1 MPAMLPR
8 ATAAYAAHVPVTL
21 RDASHDDLPAIV
33 DVLNVAVDTT
43 TVYSERTYTLENR
56 QAWLDSRRARGFPVI
71 VAERGGAFAGFGT
84 YGDFRD
90 SLALPG
96 YRTTVEHSVYVAVG
110 HEGGGVG
117 RIIVEALVDR
127 ASAAGIH
134 VMVGAIDA
142 ENEASIRFH
151 ERLGFVEVGRMPE
164 IATKWERWLT
174 LVLMQRVIA

>member
-1 MPAMLPR
+1 M
-8 ATAAYAAHVPVTL
+8 AAYAAHVPVTV
-21 RDASHDDLPAIV
+21 RDATHDDLPAIV

-43 TVYSERTYTLENR
+43 TVYSERRYTLENR
-56 QAWLDSRRARGFPVI
+56 EAWLDARRERGFPVL
-71 VAERGGAFAGFGT
+71 VAERDGAFAGFGT

-96 YRTTVEHSVYVAVG
+96 YRTTVEHSVYVVDG
-110 HEGGGVG
+110 HGGGGIG
-117 RIIVEALVDR
+117 RTIVEGLVER
-127 ASAAGIH
+127 ARAAGIH

-164 IATKWERWLT
+164 IATKWDRWLT
-174 LVLMQRVIA
+174 LVLVQRILT

>member
-1 MPAMLPR
+1 MLPR
-8 ATAAYAAHVPVTL
+8 PTAAYAAHVPVTV
-21 RDASHDDLPAIV
+21 RDATLADLPAIV

-43 TVYSERTYTLENR
+43 TVYSERAYTLENR
-56 QAWLDSRRARGFPVI
+56 QSWLEARSERGFPVL
-71 VAERGGAFAGFGT
+71 VADREGAFAGFGT

-90 SLALPG
+90 SVALPG
-96 YRTTVEHSVYVAVG
+96 YRTTVEHSVYVAGG

-127 ASAAGIH
+127 AREASVH

-142 ENEASIRFH
+142 ENKASIRFH

-164 IATKWERWLT
+164 IATKWDRWLT
-174 LVLMQRVIA
+174 LVLMQRIIE